1 MGVTRESKLADFGIE
16 LGPAPEPAGSYIPAL
31 LVGDLL
37 YISGMGPRKADGSF
51 ATGVVGKDLTTE
63 QAYEHARLA
72 GATVLSVVKAQVRT
86 LANVKR
92 VIKVLGMVNAAPD
105 FKDHP
110 KVVNGCSDLFIHIFG
125 DAGKHVRSA
134 VGMSSLP
141 HGISVEIEAV
151 FQIEP
156 GGLIY

>member
-1 MGVTRESKLADFGIE
+1 MGVTRESKLADLGLE
-16 LGPAPEPAGSYIPAL
+16 LVEPPKPAGSYIPAL

-37 YISGMGPRKADGSF
+37 YVSGQGPKKSDGTF

-63 QAYEHARLA
+63 EAYKHAQLA
-72 GATVLSVVKAQVRT
+72 GATVLSIVKSQVRT
-86 LANVKR
+86 LANVRR

-105 FKDHP
+105 FTDHP
-110 KVVNGCSDLFIHIFG
+110 KVIDGCSDLFIHIFG
-125 DAGKHVRSA
+125 DSGKHVRSA

-141 HGISVEIEAV
+141 HGISVEIEAI

-156 GGLIY
+156 GGLAY